1 MGIYTAFYNFI
12 LMVLDSEFKKTP
24 MDDHKS
30 WVNPYES
37 HVTMAYSKDAMKQR
51 HAEGLR
57 QASDETP
64 EVAWYSPGQI

>member
-1 MGIYTAFYNFI
+1 MIINHGLIHIDPYINIYI
-12 LMVLDSEFKKTP
+12 
-24 MDDHKS
+24 
-30 WVNPYES
+30 NPYES